1 MCKITFN
8 FQFTNV
14 SVTFFIFI
22 SNRVT
27 IRILIFVKLI
37 KPKQTMNEIIK
48 KNGINFGIITGAISV
63 LITSSVYLIDLS
75 LLTKW
80 WLGLSILLIYIA
92 VGCVLLVRTKKDL
105 GGYMSFK
112 EGFTTYFIS
121 ALIGVAISVVFN
133 ILLFNFIDP
142 EAAVTLKEMTLQST
156 AEMMKKFGAPTSEIK
171 KAVEK
176 LESYDQFSALEQLKG
191 SIWSIVGS
199 AVFGLILAAI
209 FKKDKPVF

>member
-1 MCKITFN
+1 
-8 FQFTNV
+8 
-14 SVTFFIFI
+14 
-22 SNRVT
+22 
-27 IRILIFVKLI
+27 
-37 KPKQTMNEIIK
+37 
-48 KNGINFGIITGAISV
+48 
-63 LITSSVYLIDLS
+63 
-75 LLTKW
+75 
-80 WLGLSILLIYIA
+80 
-92 VGCVLLVRTKKDL
+92 
-105 GGYMSFK
+105 MSFK

>member
-1 MCKITFN
+1 
-8 FQFTNV
+8 
-14 SVTFFIFI
+14 
-22 SNRVT
+22 
-27 IRILIFVKLI
+27 
-37 KPKQTMNEIIK
+37 MNEIIK

>member
-1 MCKITFN
+1 
-8 FQFTNV
+8 
-14 SVTFFIFI
+14 
-22 SNRVT
+22 
-27 IRILIFVKLI
+27 
-37 KPKQTMNEIIK
+37 MNEIIK

-63 LITSSVYLIDLS
+63 LVTSSVYLIDLS

>member
-1 MCKITFN
+1 
-8 FQFTNV
+8 
-14 SVTFFIFI
+14 
-22 SNRVT
+22 
-27 IRILIFVKLI
+27 
-37 KPKQTMNEIIK
+37 MNEIIK

-63 LITSSVYLIDLS
+63 LITTSVYLIDLS

-80 WLGLSILLIYIA
+80 WLGLSLLLIYIA